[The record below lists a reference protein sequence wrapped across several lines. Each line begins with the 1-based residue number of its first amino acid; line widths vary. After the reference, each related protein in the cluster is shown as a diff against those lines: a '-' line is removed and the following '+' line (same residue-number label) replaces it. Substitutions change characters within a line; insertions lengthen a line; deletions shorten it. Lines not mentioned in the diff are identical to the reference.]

1 MGESTASKPVEQSL
15 SGSDLEQRLADLP
28 PDKLAALH
36 KRLLQKRQSY
46 QPIRRFPDEA
56 CYPLSFH
63 QQRLWFIEQLQ
74 PETPLYNVSRAMH
87 LRGPLQYP
95 ALKAAL
101 QALLDRH
108 AALRTTFHVLDG
120 EPMQRINAASELE
133 LPIVDVQTDGAD
145 VEASLALHLSEE
157 GQRIFDL
164 AADVLFRPVLFRLAD
179 DQHVLQLTIH
189 HLACDGWSLVLLFN
203 ELAVLYRGFCSGRV
217 CELPPA
223 VLRYVDF
230 ARWQRE
236 PQQQLLFAARIQWW
250 QRQLAEAPAVLAL
263 ATDKPRP
270 PINSG
275 SGAFMQLEIPAEL
288 REQLESLARREDVT
302 LYMILL
308 AGFFILL
315 HRYTGMEKFLVGTAS
330 AGRHR
335 PETHSIVGFF
345 VDTVVLEADFSG
357 DPAVRDVLQR
367 VQQTVINAVKHS
379 DVPFDRIV
387 ESLDLPRDL
396 SRHGLFQVLFNA
408 PPQYELDFD
417 GLEATPVK
425 VDAQISRFDLEMT
438 FAEGANKSTGI
449 TWNTDLFDA
458 GTIQRMLGHYTVL
471 LRAIATSPDQPVC
484 KMPLLTESE
493 RLQLLVQWNA
503 TAEEFPAARCIHDLF
518 EQQVERTPAADAVVF
533 GGEKLTYREL
543 NQRANQLAH
552 YLVARGVGPESL
564 IGLCQERSPELIVS
578 ILGILKAGGAY
589 VPLDPGYPQK
599 RLDAIV
605 ADTGIRLMLTQAD
618 LAKRFTGV
626 EAVLPGDAAAYPQD
640 NPGLKGNSGQLAY
653 IIFTSG
659 STGRPKGVMIEQ
671 RALVNFIRAAQ
682 RVVQLD
688 HRARFLSVTTISFDI
703 FALELF
709 LPLLCGAGM
718 ILASRETAMDG
729 HALAR
734 LLTSSRATHLQA
746 TPTTWQMLVDV
757 DWRPPGVFTGLC
769 GGELLPR
776 ELAQAMAQ
784 RCTRLWN
791 WYGPTEA
798 TVWATVLE
806 VSARDYA
813 AGNIGKPLSNYRIF
827 ILDGTDNPVP
837 IGVVG
842 ELVIGGDSLARGYFK
857 QPDLTA
863 AQFSELGSLGRVYR
877 TGDRAR
883 WRQDGQIEFL
893 GRADQQV
900 KVRGFRIEP
909 GDIEASLLQHPGV
922 SAAVV
927 RVVGVAEN
935 RRLAAY
941 IIARNGLS
949 EEMPGALRDHVKQY
963 LPDYMC
969 PTSYTL
975 LDRFPLTPNGKVDR
989 QALPDPDESR
999 LDLHGS
1005 YVAPHTP
1012 LQQQLTEIWADVLGI
1027 DKVGIRDDFFEL
1039 GGHSLLVL
1047 RLIARMEPVM
1057 GEKLSLL
1064 NMFQNPSIE
1073 EITRRDASREDKLPD
1088 AVTAIRA
1095 TGSLAP
1101 FFAIGSHPRYTEVA
1115 RRLNPEQPFY
1125 RLDVYAL
1132 QTRQLLGGEGLLP
1145 SVEAI
1150 AAPLVDAIL
1159 SIQSRG
1165 PYYLGG
1171 GCEGA
1176 FVAFEVARILQQR
1189 GAEVAQLVLWITPAP
1204 GFRRGV
1210 VFGKSAIMRV
1220 LLQLKYQMAP
1230 ELIADLNLRTL
1241 REATR
1246 HARIEYRIFRAM
1258 DRYKPAGRF
1267 EGPINLVR
1275 AAEHRFG
1282 ANADR
1287 ALGWGEHVSG
1297 DVQVQD
1303 VPGNHD
1309 TWLVQFASE
1318 FGDALEKILRPDCGI

>member
-1 MGESTASKPVEQSL
+1 MMSDSTTDRSVTQSPP
-15 SGSDLEQRLADLP
+15 GTDLEQRLADLP

-46 QPIRRFPDEA
+46 QPIIRLPDEA

-95 ALKAAL
+95 ALKSAL
-101 QALLDRH
+101 QVLLDRH
-108 AALRTTFHVLDG
+108 EALRTTFHVLDG
-120 EPMQRINAASELE
+120 EPIQRIDASPELE
-133 LPIVDVQTDGAD
+133 LPIIDLQAD
-145 VEASLALHLSEE
+145 TADADASLTLHLSKE
-157 GQRIFDL
+157 GQYIFGL
-164 AADVLFRPVLFRLAD
+164 AAGLLFRPILFRLAD

-189 HLACDGWSLVLLFN
+189 HLACDGWSLRLLFK

-217 CELPPA
+217 CELPPTI
-223 VLRYVDF
+223 LRYVDF

-236 PQQQLLFAARIQWW
+236 PRQQRLFAEHIQWW
-250 QRQLAEAPAVLAL
+250 KRQLAEAPAVLEL

-270 PINSG
+270 PVNSG

-288 REQLESLARREDVT
+288 RKQLEGLARRENVT
-302 LYMILL
+302 LYMTLL
-308 AGFFILL
+308 AGFIILL
-315 HRYTGMEKFLVGTAS
+315 HRYTGMEKFLVGTTS
-330 AGRHR
+330 TGRHR
-335 PETHSIVGFF
+335 PETHPIVGFF
-345 VDTVVLEADFSG
+345 VDTMVIKADLSG
-357 DPAVRDVLQR
+357 EPTVRDVLQR

-408 PPQYELDFD
+408 PPQYDLDFD

-425 VDAQISRFDLEMT
+425 VDAQVSRFDLEMT
-438 FAEGANKSTGI
+438 FAEGANKTTGI
-449 TWNTDLFDA
+449 NWSTDLFDTE
-458 GTIQRMLGHYTVL
+458 TIQRMLGHYVVL
-471 LRAIATSPDQPVC
+471 LKAIATSQDQTVC
-484 KMPLLTESE
+484 QMPLLTEPE
-493 RLQLLVQWNA
+493 RIQLLVQWNN
-503 TAEEFPAARCIHDLF
+503 TAEEFPGARCIHELF

-533 GGEKLTYREL
+533 GCEKLTYREL

-552 YLVARGVGPESL
+552 YLVARGVVPESL
-564 IGLCQERSPELIVS
+564 VGLCLERSPELIVC

-599 RLDAIV
+599 RLDMIV
-605 ADTGIRLMLTQAD
+605 KDTGIRLMLTQPD
-618 LAKRFTGV
+618 LAMRFTGV
-626 EAVLPGDAAAYPQD
+626 EPVLPGDTEAYPQD
-640 NPGLKGNSGQLAY
+640 NPGLKGSPDRLAY

-659 STGRPKGVMIEQ
+659 SSGRPKGVMVEQ
-671 RALVNFIRAAQ
+671 RALVNFVRAAQ

-688 HRARFLSVTTISFDI
+688 HSDALLSVTTISFDI

-729 HALAR
+729 HALAS

-746 TPTTWQMLVDV
+746 TPATWQMLVDV
-757 DWRPPGVFTGLC
+757 DWQPPGVFTGLC

-776 ELAQAMAQ
+776 KLAQAMAQ

-806 VSARDYA
+806 VSARDYV

-842 ELVIGGDSLARGYFK
+842 ELVIGGDSLARGYFN
-857 QPDLTA
+857 QPELTA
-863 AQFSELGSLGRVYR
+863 ARFSEFGSLGRVYR

-909 GDIEASLLQHPGV
+909 GDIESTLLQHPGV

-927 RVVGVAEN
+927 RVVGAAEN
-935 RRLAAY
+935 RKLAAY
-941 IIARNGLS
+941 IIARSGLS
-949 EEMPGALRDHVKQY
+949 KETMGPLREHVKEY
-963 LPDYMC
+963 LPGYMC

-975 LDRFPLTPNGKVDR
+975 LERFPLMPNGKIDR

-999 LDLHGS
+999 LDLNGS
-1005 YVAPHTP
+1005 YVAPQTP
-1012 LQQQLTEIWADVLGI
+1012 LQQQLTEIWADVLGV

-1047 RLIARMEPVM
+1047 RLIARMEQVM

-1064 NMFQNPSIE
+1064 DMFQNPSIE
-1073 EITRRDASREDKLPD
+1073 AITRRDASQEGNLPE

-1101 FFAIGSHPRYTEVA
+1101 FFAIGSHPRYTEIA
-1115 RRLNPEQPFY
+1115 RRLDPDQPFY

-1132 QTRQLLGGEGLLP
+1132 QTRRLLGDKGLLQ

-1150 AAPLVDAIL
+1150 AAQMINAIL
-1159 SIQSRG
+1159 SIQPRG

-1171 GCEGA
+1171 GCEGS
-1176 FVAFEVARILQQR
+1176 FVAFEVARVLQQR
-1189 GAEVAQLVLWITPAP
+1189 GEEVAQLVLWITPAP

-1210 VFGKSAIMRV
+1210 VFGKSAITRV
-1220 LLQLKYQMAP
+1220 LQQLKYQMGP

-1241 REATR
+1241 REASR

-1267 EGPINLVR
+1267 EGPISLVR
-1275 AAEHRFG
+1275 TVEHCFG

-1287 ALGWGEHVSG
+1287 ALGWGEHASG
-1297 DVQVQD
+1297 GVQVRD

-1309 TWLVQFASE
+1309 TWLLQFASE
-1318 FGDALEKILRPDCGI
+1318 FGSVLEEILRPN

>member
-1 MGESTASKPVEQSL
+1 MTEYSTAGQPLVQPQS
-15 SGSDLEQRLADLP
+15 GIDLEQRLADLP

-36 KRLLQKRQSY
+36 KRLLQKRQSL
-46 QPIRRFPDEA
+46 QQIRRLPDKA
-56 CYPLSFH
+56 YYPLSFH

-87 LRGPLQYP
+87 LRGPLNYP
-95 ALKAAL
+95 ALKSAL
-101 QALLDRH
+101 QTLLDRH
-108 AALRTTFHVLDG
+108 EALRTTFHVLDG
-120 EPMQRINAASELE
+120 EPLQRINASSELE
-133 LPIVDVQTDGAD
+133 LPIVDLQADSTGTD
-145 VEASLALHLSEE
+145 ASLDLRLSKE

-164 AADVLFRPVLFRLAD
+164 ATDLQFRAILFRLAD
-179 DQHVLQLTIH
+179 DQYVLQLTIH
-189 HLACDGWSLVLLFN
+189 HLACDGWSLRLLFN
-203 ELAVLYRGFCSGRV
+203 ELAALYRGFHAEQL

-223 VLRYVDF
+223 VIRYVDF

-236 PQQQLLFAARIQWW
+236 PQQQQLFAKRIQWW
-250 QRQLAEAPAVLAL
+250 QRQLAEAPPVLDL

-270 PINSG
+270 LVSSG
-275 SGAFMQLEIPAEL
+275 SGSFMQFDIPTKL
-288 REQLESLARREDVT
+288 REQLESLARREGLT

-308 AGFFILL
+308 SGFFILL

-335 PETHSIVGFF
+335 PETQTIVGFF
-345 VDTVVLEADFSG
+345 VDTVVLKADLSG

-367 VQQTVINAVKHS
+367 VRQTVVDAVKHG

-408 PPQYELDFD
+408 PPQYELNFD
-417 GLEATPVK
+417 GLEATPFK
-425 VDAQISRFDLEMT
+425 VDMQTARFDLEMT
-438 FAEGANKSTGI
+438 FAEGANKTTGMA
-449 TWNTDLFDA
+449 WSTDLFDTA
-458 GTIQRMLGHYTVL
+458 TIKRMLGHYAVL
-471 LRAIATSPDQPVC
+471 LRAIATSPGQPVRQ
-484 KMPLLTESE
+484 MPLLTEPE
-493 RLQLLVQWNA
+493 RLQLLVQWND
-503 TAEEFPAARCIHDLF
+503 TAEEFPDAQGIHNLF
-518 EQQVERTPAADAVVF
+518 EQQVERTPEADAVIF
-533 GGEKLTYREL
+533 GSEKLTYREL

-552 YLVARGVGPESL
+552 YLLARGVGPESL
-564 IGLCQERSPELIVS
+564 VGVCLERSPELIVS

-599 RLDAIV
+599 RLDTIV
-605 ADTGIRLMLTQAD
+605 EDTGIHLMLTQPD
-618 LAKRFTGV
+618 LAIRFTGV
-626 EAVLPGDAAAYPQD
+626 ENILPGDTEAYPQD
-640 NPGLKGNSGQLAY
+640 NPDLKGNPDQLAY

-659 STGRPKGVMIEQ
+659 SSGRPKGVMIEQ
-671 RALVNFIRAAQ
+671 HALVNFILAAQ

-688 HRARFLSVTTISFDI
+688 HSARLLSVTTISFDI

-709 LPLLCGAGM
+709 LPLQYGASM

-729 HALAR
+729 HALAK
-734 LLTSSRATHLQA
+734 LLSSSRATHLQA
-746 TPTTWQMLVDV
+746 TPITWQMLADV
-757 DWRPPGVFTGLC
+757 DWRPPDVFTGLC
-769 GGELLPR
+769 GGELLTR
-776 ELAQAMAQ
+776 ELAHAITQ

-806 VSARDYA
+806 VSATDYS
-813 AGNIGKPLSNYRIF
+813 AGNIGKPLSNYRTF
-827 ILDGTDNPVP
+827 ILDGANNPVP

-842 ELVIGGDSLARGYFK
+842 ELAIGGDSLARGYFN
-857 QPDLTA
+857 QPELTA
-863 AQFSELGSLGRVYR
+863 AQFSELGALGRVYR

-883 WRQDGQIEFL
+883 WHQNGQIEFL

-909 GDIEASLLQHPGV
+909 GDIEATLLQHPYV

-927 RVVGVAEN
+927 RVVGAAEN
-935 RRLAAY
+935 KKLAAY
-941 IIARNGLS
+941 ITARSGLS
-949 EEMPGALRDHVKQY
+949 KETLGQLREHVKQY

-975 LDRFPLTPNGKVDR
+975 LERFPLTPNGKVDR

-999 LDLHGS
+999 LDLNDS
-1005 YVAPHTP
+1005 YVAPQTP
-1012 LQQQLTEIWADVLGI
+1012 LQQQLTEIWADVLGVN
-1027 DKVGIRDDFFEL
+1027 KVGIRDDFFEL

-1073 EITRRDASREDKLPD
+1073 EITRKDVSRESDLPE

-1101 FFAIGSHPRYTEVA
+1101 FFAIGSHPRYAEVA
-1115 RRLNPEQPFY
+1115 RQLDPEQPFY
-1125 RLDVYAL
+1125 RMDVYAL
-1132 QTRQLLGGEGLLP
+1132 LTRQLFESSGMLQ

-1150 AAPLVDAIL
+1150 AAHFVSAIL
-1159 SIQSRG
+1159 SIQPRG
-1165 PYYLGG
+1165 PYYIGG
-1171 GCEGA
+1171 GCEGSL
-1176 FVAFEVARILQQR
+1176 VAFEVARMLQQR
-1189 GAEVAQLVLWITPAP
+1189 GEEVAQLALWITPAP
-1204 GFRRGV
+1204 GFQRGA
-1210 VFGKSAIMRV
+1210 VFGKSAFTRV
-1220 LLQLKYQMAP
+1220 LHLLRYQMAP

-1241 REATR
+1241 REAIR

-1258 DRYKPAGRF
+1258 DRYKPACRF
-1267 EGPINLVR
+1267 EGSINLVR
-1275 AAEHRFG
+1275 TAEHGFG
-1282 ANADR
+1282 MNADR
-1287 ALGWGEHVSG
+1287 TLGWGEHASG
-1297 DVQVQD
+1297 GVQVHV

-1309 TWLVQFASE
+1309 TWLLQFASE
-1318 FGDALEKILRPDCGI
+1318 FGDVLEKILRPN